1 MANPASAWRRRSLIT
16 FQNEMKTILITLST
30 TAVYRN
36 LLFFPGSVV
45 DRLRKILTEQKDL
58 RLVFIVPP
66 KDLHKYEALF
76 AGDIGECWRIEPI
89 AVSYPHTFLQKF
101 FYFFYSYFIYTG
113 TTWQLATLGVRPD
126 EPPAGGRFK
135 RYLAPLKYGIAHTFG
150 RSRFMREK
158 FVPFLYLRIF
168 RERPFLTLFERY
180 RPDLVFVSHIYG
192 RMDTELL
199 AEAKRRGVKTIGMAS
214 NWDHYDKYYLPFKAD
229 KLLVQSEQMKDFAA
243 RYQGYDPQRLVLVGY
258 PYFDFIANPAYAR
271 SREDTLH
278 ILDFPPTAR
287 YILYVSG
294 SSYCPDEPDIIE
306 AILRWAEEGRFGED
320 VRLVIRPYLGG
331 RAKDREFDEEK
342 YNRFEK
348 HPLVAFYRKE
358 FWGDMEKS
366 IQFMNI
372 VRHSA
377 SIISIYSTIVIEA
390 AVLDRPLV
398 GIGFDG
404 YKKRP
409 LQKSINR
416 FAKREHFRD
425 VLESGGLRTA
435 RSFEELFSI
444 LDSYFKNP
452 SLDAEGRERLR
463 RRVCHALD
471 GRSSE
476 RIVEEMLDFLTHPG

>member
-1 MANPASAWRRRSLIT
+1 
-16 FQNEMKTILITLST
+16 MKTIFITLST

-45 DRLRKILTEQKDL
+45 DRLRIILRERKDF
-58 RLVFIVPP
+58 RLVFLVPP
-66 KDLHKYEALF
+66 KDLHKYETLF
-76 AGDIGECWRIEPI
+76 TDDIGERWRLEPV
-89 AVSYPHTFLQKF
+89 AVSYPHTFLQRI

-126 EPPAGGRFK
+126 EPPAGGIFK
-135 RYLAPLKYGIAHTFG
+135 RYLAPVKYGIAHTFG
-150 RSRFMREK
+150 RSRFMRERSI
-158 FVPFLYLRIF
+158 PFLYLRIF
-168 RERPFLTLFERY
+168 RERPFSALFDDY
-180 RPDLVFVSHIYG
+180 LPDLIFLPHIYG

-229 KLLVQSEQMKDFAA
+229 KLLVQSEQMKDFAV
-243 RYQGYDPQRLVLVGY
+243 RYQGYDSQRLVLVGY
-258 PYFDFIANPAYAR
+258 PYFDFIANPAYVR

-278 ILDFPPTAR
+278 ALGFPPNVC

-306 AILRWAEEGRFGED
+306 AILCRAEEGRFGKD

-348 HPLVAFYRKE
+348 HPLAAFYRKE

-372 VRHSA
+372 VRHAA
-377 SIISIYSTIVIEA
+377 SVISIYSTIVIEA

-416 FAKREHFRD
+416 FARREHFRD
-425 VLESGGLRTA
+425 VLESGGLKTA
-435 RSFEELFSI
+435 RSFGELFSI
-444 LDSYFKNP
+444 LGSYFKNS
-452 SLDAEGRERLR
+452 SLDGEGRERLR

-476 RIVEEMLDFLTHPG
+476 RIVEQILSAIDDLPPRALP